1 MNHCTLCPVACGA
14 NRQLHAGYCGVK
26 GLTVAKYYLHPFE
39 EPPISHKKGSGTV
52 FFGGCHLRCA
62 FCQNY
67 DVSRAARGKEIS
79 VDELCD
85 IFRQLEDMG
94 ADNVNLV
101 TPDHVSH
108 LIAKALSLYKPT
120 VPVVYNSSGYCKVQ
134 ALEQIAP
141 FVDVWLP
148 DLKFFS
154 PALSERY
161 TGRADYFSYAK
172 EAIAFMA
179 QTPAVWSET
188 GKLLKG
194 LLVRHLVMPMCT
206 SDSIKLLDF
215 MRETLPVDTPISL
228 MRQYVPM
235 GEWEKFPELSRK
247 ITDREYR
254 RVVDYALSLGFQTVY
269 TQERESAERAF
280 IPTWDF

>member
-1 MNHCTLCPVACGA
+1 MEKCTLCPVECGA
-14 NRQLHAGYCGVK
+14 DRQLHAGRCGVK

-39 EPPISHKKGSGTV
+39 EPPISHKNGSGTV

-67 DVSRAARGKEIS
+67 DVSRANRGKEIT

-85 IFRQLEDMG
+85 IFRQLEESG
-94 ADNVNLV
+94 ADNINLV

-108 LIAKALSLYKPT
+108 LIAKALSVFKPKI
-120 VPVVYNSSGYCKVQ
+120 PVVYNSSGYCKIS

-148 DLKFFS
+148 DLKFYS
-154 PALSERY
+154 PALAERY
-161 TGRADYFSYAK
+161 TGRADYFEYAK
-172 EAIAFMA
+172 KAIAFMA
-179 QTPAVWSET
+179 QTPIKWSKT
-188 GKLLKG
+188 GQLLSG
-194 LLVRHLVMPMCT
+194 TLVRHLVMPMCT
-206 SDSIKLLDF
+206 SDSLRILDF
-215 MRETLPVDTPISL
+215 LRDSLPQETPLSL

-247 ITDREYR
+247 ITDREYH
-254 RVVDYALSLGFQTVY
+254 RVVDHALALGFPTLF
-269 TQERESAERAF
+269 TQEREGAKRAF
-280 IPTWDF
+280 IPEWDF